1 MPSVGAVGAI
11 ASSLRAKRSRSAVL
25 KTGSSSSSFT
35 SVSNNLSSVL
45 TSVKGKA
52 SAVAAAAGCAVRQAK
67 GKLDAVLQ
75 SGGASVTDPA
85 AAATG
90 AHPQESA
97 LCQLAAMGFS
107 REAAECALLQL
118 DGADVEEVADF
129 LCEQER
135 LFAVPPPVTQA
146 SDPELYW
153 ALQASLNANQMPT
166 KPQTPWNLRPST
178 GTWLIKLPVAN
189 EINIALLSP
198 PAPWFLRPS
207 TGTWLAPLP
216 VTRDGDNAITKADAE
231 EEAVAELKDV
241 EEKRGDDNEKLV
253 APSTQA
259 DAALVTDKLNE
270 SMGLPSPTR
279 AGTIRGGA

>member
-11 ASSLRAKRSRSAVL
+11 TSSLRAKR
-25 KTGSSSSSFT
+25 
-35 SVSNNLSSVL
+35 NNLSSVL

-52 SAVAAAAGCAVRQAK
+52 SAVAAAAGSAVRQAK

-75 SGGASVTDPA
+75 PGAAPATDPA
-85 AAATG
+85 AAVTG
-90 AHPQESA
+90 AHPQEEA
-97 LCQLAAMGFS
+97 LGQLEAMGFS

-118 DGADVEEVADF
+118 DGADVEQVAEF

-135 LFAVPPPVTQA
+135 LIAAPPPVTQA

-153 ALQASLNANQMPT
+153 AMQASLNADQVPADIA
-166 KPQTPWNLRPST
+166 PS
-178 GTWLIKLPVAN
+178 
-189 EINIALLSP
+189 
-198 PAPWFLRPS
+198 PAPRPWFLRPS

-216 VTRDGDNAITKADAE
+216 VTCNADAEEAVVEGKADAE
-231 EEAVAELKDV
+231 EEAVV
-241 EEKRGDDNEKLV
+241 EEAVVDDAISKADAEEEAVVNGSDAKDMEETHEDDKEKLV

-259 DAALVTDKLNE
+259 DVTMVTDKLSE
-270 SMGLPSPTR
+270 SMELPSPTR